1 MMLLF
6 NSGDFRFIFAPF
18 DFSGD
23 VSDGTTSI
31 GVKNTQLL
39 GARDEQ
45 MRKDMIPIPFS
56 IGRK

>member
-1 MMLLF
+1 MSICFKWVESTNSMMFLF

-31 GVKNTQLL
+31 GGKTHNFFVHVMSK
-39 GARDEQ
+39 
-45 MRKDMIPIPFS
+45 
-56 IGRK
+56 